1 MVRILTTRGC
11 TEKNRNRHGEL
22 LKGTSVLLRWRISQ
36 KASLDCYAIIET
48 RHICIKGGNI
58 PPPLSVI
65 ARATKLRRVGETKAH
80 SATREKMRYL
90 TLGSVSCHPQCR
102 T

>member
-58 PPPLSVI
+58 PPPPLCDSKGNE
-65 ARATKLRRVGETKAH
+65 AKEGGRDEGAQCDK
-80 SATREKMRYL
+80 REDVVSH
-90 TLGSVSCHPQCR
+90 LGLC
-102 T
+102 